1 MAAVVDRSALPRAK
15 PTPLPPSPSRGKGKS
30 KKDAGGEMSAGIR
43 KNDDVVV
50 IVDPVGGGG
59 DADPPPHLGE
69 AKSRK
74 RKRKTRSDGEQ
85 LPAGGNERDIDSN
98 AAVMGSADDPPPEK
112 SKGKAKCDKRFWCEF
127 LCLFPESPSSCIAA
141 SISLHRS
148 ICILTEKENP
158 TPICHSPSVRMLR
171 SLEHYKEAN
180 GGSIEIPEM
189 PPAAGDDGDG
199 IPEANGGMFEMPE
212 LPSAGDGEGSP
223 EAKLDIPDIPSAG
236 DGESPEIPSAGD
248 GTGRK
253 EAKRLEKLRRWCE
266 SQLHHQR
273 RCSMGYAGSGNLTE
287 EKIEKLR
294 GIGFRLAPSYDE
306 MYERLV
312 AARVGAHAA
321 GITGPPEVD
330 DGEDGELSE
339 WAKEQKKM
347 MARHSK
353 GQPIP
358 LSNDRIGKLISL
370 GFVGGGRGE
379 DANGG
384 GSTSSE
390 NAKWDAMLAA
400 LENYKQERGTVH
412 FPNDTKSLPKPE
424 QKIKNWIGQQRH
436 EFRKLQK
443 GEASKLT
450 AQRLQRLH
458 SIGLELAPRHE
469 AVSWAD
475 RMKSLREFV
484 ETHGHCKPKRD
495 HPLASFVSNVRT
507 FYTEKEEGRK
517 SCLTDERVVS
527 KHPPGVPIPSIHL
540 ALTSDFVHFILL
552 SAE

>member
-1 MAAVVDRSALPRAK
+1 
-15 PTPLPPSPSRGKGKS
+15 
-30 KKDAGGEMSAGIR
+30 
-43 KNDDVVV
+43 
-50 IVDPVGGGG
+50 
-59 DADPPPHLGE
+59 
-69 AKSRK
+69 
-74 RKRKTRSDGEQ
+74 
-85 LPAGGNERDIDSN
+85 
-98 AAVMGSADDPPPEK
+98 
-112 SKGKAKCDKRFWCEF
+112 
-127 LCLFPESPSSCIAA
+127 
-141 SISLHRS
+141 
-148 ICILTEKENP
+148 
-158 TPICHSPSVRMLR
+158 MLR

-223 EAKLDIPDIPSAG
+223 EAKLDMPEIPSAG

-358 LSNDRIGKLISL
+358 LSNDRIGKLIS
-370 GFVGGGRGE
+370 VAAEAEVQAEAAAAADE
-379 DANGG
+379 DSEAFIP
-384 GSTSSE
+384 SSDSDDSDDSPL
-390 NAKWDAMLAA
+390 AK
-400 LENYKQERGTVH
+400 R
-412 FPNDTKSLPKPE
+412 TKSGGAKKKKAPAKKRARARAKTATAPSPPSSDSE
-424 QKIKNWIGQQRH
+424 YSSDS
-436 EFRKLQK
+436 E
-443 GEASKLT
+443 EESASPLKRSAT
-450 AQRLQRLH
+450 VSSKRL
-458 SIGLELAPRHE
+458 S
-469 AVSWAD
+469 
-475 RMKSLREFV
+475 
-484 ETHGHCKPKRD
+484 KPKRTKKAAPAKKAPPAKKLKKTTD
-495 HPLASFVSNVRT
+495 KVCATSYEFIYY
-507 FYTEKEEGRK
+507 F
-517 SCLTDERVVS
+517 CL
-527 KHPPGVPIPSIHL
+527 
-540 ALTSDFVHFILL
+540 
-552 SAE
+552 